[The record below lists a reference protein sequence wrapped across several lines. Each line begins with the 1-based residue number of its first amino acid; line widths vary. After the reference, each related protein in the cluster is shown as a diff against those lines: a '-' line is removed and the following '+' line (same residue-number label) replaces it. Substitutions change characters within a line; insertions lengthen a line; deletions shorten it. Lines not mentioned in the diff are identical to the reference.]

1 MNFDQTIETRIL
13 EVRLHIGVHHV
24 VGTVALVKSRKHVL
38 TFCPISRKHVPA
50 EMMKNDQFGPTVL
63 KNGMI
68 HDDPLPNIN
77 NATPWDSA
85 EIFQQEMGFPRII
98 YVSIWPWTYS
108 DGHTHL
114 EHHLLSKMKTPT
126 NRRGFG
132 IDLGFFFDDF
142 CLGFGLGAVF
152 LELTLALHKGANGH
166 VSGAGNGARGAAA
179 GGVVVAAV
187 VAVLF
192 LLLKLLFCC

>member
-1 MNFDQTIETRIL
+1 MKDLVAQGWHNKTRWLDISMGNKQCYFSVAFECFWCDFGPRHPTGLHTVQDWICVNFDQTIETRIL

-98 YVSIWPWTYS
+98 YVSIWPWMYS
-108 DGHTHL
+108 DGHPHT
-114 EHHLLSKMKTPT
+114 
-126 NRRGFG
+126 
-132 IDLGFFFDDF
+132 
-142 CLGFGLGAVF
+142 
-152 LELTLALHKGANGH
+152 
-166 VSGAGNGARGAAA
+166 
-179 GGVVVAAV
+179 
-187 VAVLF
+187 
-192 LLLKLLFCC
+192 